1 MIQDDSL
8 NVPPPVEPPTDDPI
22 AKEFEPID
30 SGSELEE
37 DGTFFSSAFD
47 SILDSTW
54 ISLIDSFSS
63 WY

>member
-8 NVPPPVEPPTDDPI
+8 NVPPPPQPPTDDPV

-37 DGTFFSSAFD
+37 DGNVSFSLLTLDSLIGASWSSLVD
-47 SILDSTW
+47 SI
-54 ISLIDSFSS
+54 
-63 WY
+63 

>member
-8 NVPPPVEPPTDDPI
+8 NVPPPPEPPSDDPV

-37 DGTFFSSAFD
+37 DGNVSSLFLTFD
-47 SILDSTW
+47 LEIRVLGG
-54 ISLIDSFSS
+54 SFGGN
-63 WY
+63 

>member
-8 NVPPPVEPPTDDPI
+8 NVPPPPEPPSDDPV

-37 DGTFFSSAFD
+37 DGNVSSLFLTFD
-47 SILDSTW
+47 LEIRVLGG
-54 ISLIDSFSS
+54 SLGGN
-63 WY
+63 